1 MVDVGGGVEGLPE
14 NGFDGGNVADHE
26 NSAPLVAFL
35 ESFSGDGDSLVG
47 LDEGF
52 PAGCGEGGVEKPP
65 GVQFRVGRIGLG
77 EGEAI
82 PLPEVEFHQ
91 ARVGGHRQVEQVG
104 NSLGGLLAAGQ
115 RGGDDDGGDVV
126 GSGDAVGGAAGL
138 PLPQF
143 GQRRVG

>member
-1 MVDVGGGVEGLPE
+1 M
-14 NGFDGGNVADHE
+14 
-26 NSAPLVAFL
+26 
-35 ESFSGDGDSLVG
+35 
-47 LDEGF
+47 
-52 PAGCGEGGVEKPP
+52 
-65 GVQFRVGRIGLG
+65 QFRVGRIGLG